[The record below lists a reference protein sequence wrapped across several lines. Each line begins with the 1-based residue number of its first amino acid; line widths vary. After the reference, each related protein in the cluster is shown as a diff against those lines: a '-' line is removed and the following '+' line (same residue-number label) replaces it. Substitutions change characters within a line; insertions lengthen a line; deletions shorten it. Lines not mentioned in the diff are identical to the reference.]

1 MDFMREGQ
9 AEGGK
14 ERKEKK
20 GRRKEIKGENEETK
34 KTRFFFSK
42 KNSKMTER

>member
-1 MDFMREGQ
+1 MGFMREGQ

-34 KTRFFFSK
+34 KAIFFSYFVLK
-42 KNSKMTER
+42 KMI